1 MRETGMTFPD
11 ITLAPGSA
19 ENAAPR
25 PGASVAGV
33 AHQAVPPGHAGHGAD
48 AASVGSRAR
57 ERRLVDD
64 IRRAEAWLADRQ
76 IGPIV

>member
-1 MRETGMTFPD
+1 MTFPD

-19 ENAAPR
+19 ENAALR
-25 PGASVAGV
+25 PGATGTGE
-33 AHQAVPPGHAGHGAD
+33 AHQAVTPGHAGHGVD
-48 AASVGSRAR
+48 AAPVGSRAR